1 MGMKQS
7 FIDWLDCVARCREG
21 QPAGQGCIFSSERG
35 SGPFGRLL
43 HWPLAL
49 E

>member
-7 FIDWLDCVARCREG
+7 IIDWLDCVARCREG

-35 SGPFGRLL
+35 SGPLVGYCIG
-43 HWPLAL
+43 PLAL